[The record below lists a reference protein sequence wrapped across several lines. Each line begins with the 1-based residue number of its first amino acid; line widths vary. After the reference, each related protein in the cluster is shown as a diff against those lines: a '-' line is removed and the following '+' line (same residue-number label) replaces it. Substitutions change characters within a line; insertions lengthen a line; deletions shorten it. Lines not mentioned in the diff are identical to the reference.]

1 MTKNPDRAVLLDP
14 DAGRHLWTMGMLM
27 TVKASADETGD
38 ACFGYGGDL
47 PLNVGPPMHIHRRE
61 AELNYVLRGAMKFR
75 CGDDELDCEAGG
87 FVFLPKEMPH
97 AFKSG
102 PDGAT
107 MLAIALPGG
116 IEGLREGRRGRIG
129 AGSSYGP
136 AQHCWVARTR
146 SFLLGLKSQGRLW
159 PNYCWAFSTHP
170 GLPQNEAS

>member
-38 ACFGYGGDL
+38 ACSAMEMTF
-47 PLNVGPPMHIHRRE
+47 PPNVGPPMHIHRRE

-87 FVFLPKEMPH
+87 FVFLPKDMPH

-116 IEGLREGRRGRIG
+116 IEGLYEKVGEVASEPVLPTAPPDIPGWLEHAASFG
-129 AGSSYGP
+129 VEVTGP
-136 AQHCWVARTR
+136 P
-146 SFLLGLKSQGRLW
+146 LG
-159 PNYCWAFSTHP
+159 
-170 GLPQNEAS
+170 

>member
-38 ACFGYGGDL
+38 ACSAMEVTF
-47 PLNVGPPMHIHRRE
+47 PPNVGPPMHIHRRE

-87 FVFLPKEMPH
+87 FVFLPKDMPH

-116 IEGLREGRRGRIG
+116 IEGLYEKVGEVASEPVLPTAPPDIPGWLEHAASFG
-129 AGSSYGP
+129 VEVTGP
-136 AQHCWVARTR
+136 P
-146 SFLLGLKSQGRLW
+146 LG
-159 PNYCWAFSTHP
+159 
-170 GLPQNEAS
+170 